1 MSLRDSRIVVGVTGG
16 VAAFKSVELVR
27 ELQRRGASVR
37 VVMTRSAARFV
48 GPITFTGLVGTPPV
62 TDLWDPSYRG
72 EVHVELGEWADAM
85 VVAPATMQFLASA
98 AHGFADDPVLATY
111 ACLRGE
117 AVFAPAM
124 HTRMFERAST
134 QRNLARLADDGVHL
148 VGPVSGPLAS
158 GEVGLGRMSE
168 PSEIV
173 DALERVLGTRADLAG
188 KRVLVSA
195 GPTYEDLDPVRFL
208 GNRST
213 GKMGYAIAARA
224 AARGADVTL
233 VSGPSSLEVPKGVNV
248 VRVRSAREMHAA
260 VVGRRDEADAIVMTA
275 AVADYRPAETAE
287 HKIKKGDDL
296 VLRMVRNPDIL
307 AELGAS
313 RTGPRPV
320 LVGFA
325 LETQDVEGSAKRKLE
340 KKKVDLVVGNE
351 ASDGFGGDTNKVV
364 IVSRDETR
372 TLPLMSKLDVADALL
387 DRIRD
392 LLAR

>member
-1 MSLRDSRIVVGVTGG
+1 M
-16 VAAFKSVELVR
+16 
-27 ELQRRGASVR
+27 
-37 VVMTRSAARFV
+37 
-48 GPITFTGLVGTPPV
+48 
-62 TDLWDPSYRG
+62 
-72 EVHVELGEWADAM
+72 
-85 VVAPATMQFLASA
+85 
-98 AHGFADDPVLATY
+98 
-111 ACLRGE
+111 
-117 AVFAPAM
+117 
-124 HTRMFERAST
+124 
-134 QRNLARLADDGVHL
+134 
-148 VGPVSGPLAS
+148 
-158 GEVGLGRMSE
+158 
-168 PSEIV
+168 
-173 DALERVLGTRADLAG
+173 
-188 KRVLVSA
+188 LVSA

-340 KKKVDLVVGNE
+340 KKKLDLVVGNE